1 MSKGHMIILG
11 GSFDRHDS
19 ADVIQ
24 SASDDLN
31 SSVWPSIK
39 RAHGAHRIASH
50 LRNEGYDVE
59 VLDFWPAW
67 SPIQILKFFHQRVRE
82 DTICIGLSVLFPLS
96 YGVMGKD
103 KKATAKVAEMLQT
116 IKRLKEI
123 YPNIPFVGGSHNM
136 SALIEYNLDYYVT
149 GYGEYAI
156 TELLKYFKKEFNM
169 LQMTK
174 QLYKGVTI
182 NVIEATKDYPAYP
195 MPNANV
201 SYEDRDYIQPQE
213 VLSLELS
220 RGCKFKCKFCSF
232 PVLGVRGDF
241 SRCIDSL
248 REELIENYERWG
260 IEIYSVNDETIND
273 SPEKLAKYAKLIK
286 TLPFKLK
293 LGGFIRAD
301 LMIAHPETWQDIW
314 DMGLHSHYYG
324 LETLNRQAGSYVG
337 KGMKPEVLKEGM
349 VKMQQWFKDRG
360 PYRCQTSMII
370 GLPGETRETFF
381 EGLKWVK
388 ENLDIGAYSISP
400 LYIAGGTITNM
411 LSVQNSV
418 FEKTWREE
426 GVITETT
433 NEEMGV
439 DFSELDEET
448 AHFALPLESNA
459 YLKWQ
464 HDTMN
469 IWEAF
474 KIFEEVVHDDELKQ
488 DIGPGV
494 FYYHRYLTTNKY
506 TIDDIYNKNIKPY
519 CNDDLD
525 RQQEF
530 INSYIE
536 KKLSN

>member
-1 MSKGHMIILG
+1 MIILG
-11 GSFDRHDS
+11 GSFDRHDA

-31 SSVWPSIK
+31 SSVWPSVK
-39 RAHGAHRIASH
+39 RAHGAHRIASY

-103 KKATAKVAEMLQT
+103 KKANAKVAEMLQT
-116 IKRLKEI
+116 IKRLKEM
-123 YPNIPFVGGSHNM
+123 YPNIPFVGGSHNI
-136 SALIEYNLDYYVT
+136 SALIEYDLDYYVT

-174 QLYKGVTI
+174 QLYRGVPI
-182 NVIEATKDYPAYP
+182 NIVEATKDYPAYP

-260 IEIYSVNDETIND
+260 IDTYSVNDETIND
-273 SPEKLAKYAKLIK
+273 SPDKLAKYAKLIK

-293 LGGFIRAD
+293 LQGFMRAD
-301 LMIAHPETWQDIW
+301 LMVAHPETWQDIW
-314 DMGLHSHYYG
+314 DMGLHTHYYG

-349 VKMQQWFKDRG
+349 IKMQQWFKDRG

-400 LYIAGGTITNM
+400 LYIAGGTIANM

-418 FEKTWREE
+418 FERTWREE
-426 GVITETT
+426 GVIRETT

-494 FYYHRYLTTNKY
+494 FYYHRYLSTNKY
-506 TIDDIYNKNIKPY
+506 TIDDIFNKNIEPY
-519 CNDDLD
+519 GNDDLD
-525 RQQEF
+525 RQEAF
-530 INSYIE
+530 INKYIE

>member
-1 MSKGHMIILG
+1 
-11 GSFDRHDS
+11 
-19 ADVIQ
+19 
-24 SASDDLN
+24 
-31 SSVWPSIK
+31 
-39 RAHGAHRIASH
+39 
-50 LRNEGYDVE
+50 
-59 VLDFWPAW
+59 
-67 SPIQILKFFHQRVRE
+67 
-82 DTICIGLSVLFPLS
+82 
-96 YGVMGKD
+96 
-103 KKATAKVAEMLQT
+103 
-116 IKRLKEI
+116 
-123 YPNIPFVGGSHNM
+123 
-136 SALIEYNLDYYVT
+136 
-149 GYGEYAI
+149 
-156 TELLKYFKKEFNM
+156 
-169 LQMTK
+169 
-174 QLYKGVTI
+174 
-182 NVIEATKDYPAYP
+182 
-195 MPNANV
+195 
-201 SYEDRDYIQPQE
+201 
-213 VLSLELS
+213 LSLELS

-248 REELIENYERWG
+248 REELVENYERWG
-260 IEIYSVNDETIND
+260 IETYSVNDETIND
-273 SPEKLAKYAKLIK
+273 SPDKLAKYAKLIK

-293 LGGFIRAD
+293 LGGFMRAD
-301 LMIAHPETWQDIW
+301 LMVAHPETWQDIW
-314 DMGLHSHYYG
+314 DMGLHTHYYG
-324 LETLNRQAGSYVG
+324 LETFNRQAGSYVG

-349 VKMQQWFKDRG
+349 IKMQQWFKDRG

-381 EGLKWVK
+381 EGLNWVK

-400 LYIAGGTITNM
+400 LYIAGGTIANM